1 MGGVIA
7 NEWRRCWRYGLKRE
21 AFSRGMRVLLALASM
36 VFAGWWLQ
44 QMQAVI
50 PLLLGVIAG
59 AVAESD
65 DSWRGQVRSQLTTL
79 LCFALMAVAVQASL
93 PYPGLLAVVLGLAAF
108 GLTLLGALG
117 ERYRALALATL
128 ILAIYTALAAAS
140 AASPP
145 SSSFSS
151 SSSGLAMTPS
161 PVFLLLAGA
170 AWYGLISVVWA
181 AALPMLAVRQNLAAL
196 YEVLGTYLRLKSR
209 LFEPVRG
216 VDLERRRLAL
226 ALHNGRVVEALNLAK
241 ESLFIRMRPGRAPAW
256 LDEALH
262 LYFVAQDVHE
272 RVTSSHDH
280 YDVLADAFFHS
291 DVLYRCQR
299 VLALLGQDCQA
310 LAQAVEPAGGAVH
323 GGATARAI
331 EDLRAAMAH
340 LDALPRTAGEKTQAK
355 AQALRP
361 LRSLRALAA
370 NLGALDRL
378 LGSALAPQPVHLPL
392 DTSLL
397 DRHPRTVRDA
407 WQRVRAEL
415 NIASPL
421 MRHALR
427 MSLALVTGYAVMLV
441 TGDRYG
447 FWILLTIVFVCQPQY
462 GATLTRLFQRI
473 WGTVLGLVVGWALL
487 RLFPAVL
494 VQSAFTVAAGALFF
508 ATRHS
513 RYTLATVAVTSL
525 VLLSF
530 NQVGDGFGLIVPR
543 LLDTLVG
550 ALISGLAV
558 WLVLPSWQSRRLHR
572 VAAQAVRAQAQY
584 LREILAQ
591 YQAGK
596 QDHLA
601 YRLARRNAHNADAAL
616 SSAMEA
622 VFHEPVYVRRHAG
635 AGMRFLVLSH
645 TLLNYLSALG
655 AHRNTPQML
664 AEGTAAARAVAGLW
678 TALDALAVALEA
690 GQALP
695 APASSAEAALLDA
708 LVSLSGEAAPPEGQP
723 VQQALLVLALGL
735 LPQLREQA
743 AGLIRSSP
751 PGTGAA
757 TGDVPAPA
765 PLTSLPQRS

>member
-1 MGGVIA
+1 MVRMIA
-7 NEWRRCWRYGLKRE
+7 TEWRLCWRYGLKRE
-21 AFSRGMRVLLALASM
+21 EFSRGMRVLLALASV

-59 AVAESD
+59 ALAESD
-65 DSWRGQVRSQLTTL
+65 DSWRGQIRAQLTTL

-93 PYPGLLAVVLGLAAF
+93 AQPGLLVVVLGLAAF
-108 GLTLLGALG
+108 GLTLMGALG

-128 ILAIYTALAAAS
+128 ILAIYTALAAS
-140 AASPP
+140 SSLPSLP
-145 SSSFSS
+145 SSPSS
-151 SSSGLAMTPS
+151 PSGQAMTQW
-161 PVFLLLAGA
+161 PVSLLLGGA
-170 AWYGLISVVWA
+170 AWYGLISVLWA
-181 AALPMLAVRQNLAAL
+181 AALPMLAMRQNITAL

-209 LFEPVRG
+209 LLEPVRG
-216 VDLERRRLAL
+216 MDLERRRLAL
-226 ALHNGRVVEALNLAK
+226 ALHNGRVVEALNLVK
-241 ESLFIRMRPGRAPAW
+241 ESLFIRLRPGRAPPW

-272 RVTSSHDH
+272 RVTSSHEH
-280 YDVLADAFFHS
+280 YDVLANAFFHS

-299 VLALLGQDCQA
+299 VLALLGQDCQD
-310 LAQAVEPAGGAVH
+310 LARAVEPAGGAVH
-323 GGATARAI
+323 DGATLRAM
-331 EDLRAAMAH
+331 EDLQAAMAH
-340 LDALPRTAGEKTQAK
+340 LQVLPRMAGEA
-355 AQALRP
+355 AQATGP
-361 LRSLRALAA
+361 LRALRALAA
-370 NLGALDRL
+370 NLGALHRL
-378 LGSALAPQPVHLPL
+378 LCSALAPQPVCLLP

-407 WQRVRAEL
+407 WQRVRAQL
-415 NIASPL
+415 NFASPL

-427 MSLALVTGYAVMLV
+427 MSVALVTGYAVMFV
-441 TGDRYG
+441 TGDSYG

-462 GATLTRLFQRI
+462 GATLTRLVQRI

-513 RYTLATVAVTSL
+513 RYTLATAAITSL

-543 LLDTLVG
+543 LLDTLAG
-550 ALISGLAV
+550 GLISGLAV

-572 VAAQAVRAQAQY
+572 VAAQTLRAQALY
-584 LREILAQ
+584 LREIMGQ
-591 YQAGK
+591 YQTGK

-616 SSAMEA
+616 SSAMDA
-622 VFHEPVYVRRHAG
+622 VFREPVYVRRHAG
-635 AGMRFLVLSH
+635 AGTRFLVLSH

-664 AEGTAAARAVAGLW
+664 ADSTTAARAAAGLW
-678 TALDALAVALEA
+678 SALDTLAAALET
-690 GQALP
+690 GQAWLP
-695 APASSAEAALLDA
+695 APTPPAEAALLDA
-708 LVSLSGEAAPPEGQP
+708 LGGLSSDAAAPGGPP
-723 VQQALLVLALGL
+723 VQPALLVLALHL
-735 LPQLREQA
+735 LPQLREAA
-743 AGLIRSSP
+743 AGLVPASA
-751 PGTGAA
+751 GAA
-757 TGDVPAPA
+757 AAGDSPALQA
-765 PLTSLPQRS
+765 SVARHS